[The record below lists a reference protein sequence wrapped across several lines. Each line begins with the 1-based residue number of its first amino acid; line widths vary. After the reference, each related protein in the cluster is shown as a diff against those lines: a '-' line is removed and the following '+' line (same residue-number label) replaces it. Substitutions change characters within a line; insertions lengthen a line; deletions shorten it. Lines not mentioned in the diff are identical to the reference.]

1 MVPDVGVA
9 GPIRDCRVGGPSA
22 PRYFLTVARLMRN
35 SRSIALNDIPLR
47 LAFRIAFLR
56 SFWRKVGLRA
66 EVAAGLLAVATS
78 SIIMLGSL
86 PSSDRECG
94 GSRVSIQRSPKPW
107 SPEVGIG
114 TGAERPWP
122 LRSNTGLGGASWAA
136 RMRPSCRTD
145 SRPSSPSTARPGI
158 AGAFQTWQQLQ
169 SVQLEP
175 HRVVPGHP
183 PAVFEAQ
190 DLPRHSSGSKG
201 RNAGSGYC
209 GGTWKRRLNR
219 GRNCSN
225 TVLASPMLRAPA
237 RRSSVISRS

>member
-1 MVPDVGVA
+1 MSLDYAAMVSDDVVGSA
-9 GPIRDCRVGGPSA
+9 QDRRVGGPSA
-22 PRYFLTVARLMRN
+22 SRYLLIVPRWIPN

-47 LAFRIAFLR
+47 LAFRIAFHR

-78 SIIMLGSL
+78 SIIIVGSL
-86 PSSDRECG
+86 PSSDRACG

-114 TGAERPWP
+114 TGAERPWS
-122 LRSNTGLGGASWAA
+122 LRRNTGLGRASWAA

-145 SRPSSPSTARPGI
+145 SRPSSQPFQDLHSRPGI
-158 AGAFQTWQQLQ
+158 AGTFRPWQQLEGA
-169 SVQLEP
+169 QLKP

-190 DLPRHSSGSKG
+190 DLSRHSSGSKG

-209 GGTWKRRLNR
+209 GGIWKRRL
-219 GRNCSN
+219 
-225 TVLASPMLRAPA
+225 
-237 RRSSVISRS
+237 